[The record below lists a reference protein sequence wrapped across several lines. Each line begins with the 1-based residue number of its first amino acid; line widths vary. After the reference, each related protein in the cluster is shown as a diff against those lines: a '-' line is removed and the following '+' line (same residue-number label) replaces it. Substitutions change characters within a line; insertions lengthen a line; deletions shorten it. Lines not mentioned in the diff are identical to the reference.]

1 MPPMSDDDAY
11 AFILERPRT
20 AKLATVRKDGR
31 PHVIPV
37 WVDVD
42 DERRIV
48 FNAGEES
55 LHLKAMRRDPRV
67 SLCIDD
73 DTPPFSFVTVAGTA
87 ELVDDL
93 SVVREWAARLGGRYM
108 GADQADA
115 YGERNGIPGEYLV
128 RVTPERITGFRDI
141 AS

>member
-1 MPPMSDDDAY
+1 MPPMNDDDAY

-42 DERRIV
+42 AERRIV

-55 LHLKAMRRDPRV
+55 LHLKAIRRDPRV
-67 SLCIDD
+67 ALCLDD
-73 DTPPFSFVTVAGTA
+73 DDPPFTFVTVAGTA

-93 SVVREWAARLGGRYM
+93 AVVREWAARLGGRYM
-108 GADQADA
+108 GADHAEA
-115 YGERNGIPGEYLV
+115 YGERNGVPGEYLV
-128 RVTPERITGFRDI
+128 RVTPDRITGFRDI

>member
-1 MPPMSDDDAY
+1 MPPMDADDAY
-11 AFILERPRT
+11 TFILERPRT

-67 SLCIDD
+67 SLCLDD
-73 DTPPFSFVTVAGTA
+73 DTPPFSFVTIAGTA
-87 ELVDDL
+87 ELIDDL
-93 SVVREWAARLGGRYM
+93 AIVREWAARLGGRYM

-115 YGERNGIPGEYLV
+115 YGERNGVPGEYLV
-128 RVTPERITGFRDI
+128 RVTPTRITGFRDI
-141 AS
+141 AN

>member
-1 MPPMSDDDAY
+1 MPPMNDDDAY

-42 DERRIV
+42 AERRIV

-55 LHLKAMRRDPRV
+55 LHLKAIRRDPRV
-67 SLCIDD
+67 ALCLDD
-73 DTPPFSFVTVAGTA
+73 DDPPFTFVTVAGTA

-93 SVVREWAARLGGRYM
+93 AVVREWAARLGGRYM
-108 GADQADA
+108 GADHAES
-115 YGERNGIPGEYLV
+115 YGERNGVPGEYLV
-128 RVTPERITGFRDI
+128 RVTPDRITGFRDI
-141 AS
+141 AL

>member
-1 MPPMSDDDAY
+1 MPPMNTDEAY

-55 LHLKAMRRDPRV
+55 LHLKAMRREPRV
-67 SLCIDD
+67 SLCLDD
-73 DTPPFSFVTVAGTA
+73 DTPPFAFVTIAGTA

-93 SVVREWAARLGGRYM
+93 TVVRDWAARLGGRYM

-115 YGERNGIPGEYLV
+115 YGERNGVPGEYLI
-128 RVTPERITGFRDI
+128 RVTPDRITGFRDI
-141 AS
+141 AL

>member
-1 MPPMSDDDAY
+1 MSDDDAY

-20 AKLATVRKDGR
+20 AKLATVRKDGH

-42 DERRIV
+42 DHRRIV

-55 LHLKAMRRDPRV
+55 LHLKAMRRDRRV
-67 SLCIDD
+67 SLCFDD
-73 DTPPFSFVTVAGTA
+73 DNPPFSFVTIAGTA
-87 ELVDDL
+87 ELVDEL
-93 SVVREWAARLGGRYM
+93 PVVREWAARLGGRYM

-115 YGERNGIPGEYLV
+115 YGERNGVPGEYLI
-128 RVTPERITGFRDI
+128 RVTPTRITGFRDI

>member
-1 MPPMSDDDAY
+1 MPPMNDDDAY

-37 WVDVD
+37 WIDVD

-55 LHLKAMRRDPRV
+55 VHLKAMRRDPRV
-67 SLCIDD
+67 SLCLDD
-73 DTPPFSFVTVAGTA
+73 DTPPFTFVTVAGTA
-87 ELVDDL
+87 ELIDDL
-93 SVVREWAARLGGRYM
+93 ETVRQWAARLGGRYM
-108 GADQADA
+108 GAEAADA
-115 YGERNGIPGEYLV
+115 YGERNGVPGEYLI
-128 RVTPERITGFRDI
+128 RVTPDRITGFRDI

>member
-67 SLCIDD
+67 SLCLDD
-73 DTPPFSFVTVAGTA
+73 DTPPFSFVTIAGTA

-93 SVVREWAARLGGRYM
+93 PVVREWAARLGGRYM
-108 GADQADA
+108 GADQAEA
-115 YGERNGIPGEYLV
+115 YGERNGVPGEYLV
-128 RVTPERITGFRDI
+128 RVTPDRITGFRDI

>member
-11 AFILERPRT
+11 AFILEKPRT

-42 DERRIV
+42 EQRRIV
-48 FNAGEES
+48 FNAGEDS

-67 SLCIDD
+67 SLCVDD

-87 ELVDDL
+87 ELVDEL
-93 SVVREWAARLGGRYM
+93 AVVREWAARLGGRYM
-108 GADQADA
+108 GADQAEA
-115 YGERNGIPGEYLV
+115 YGERNGVPGEYLI
-128 RVTPERITGFRDI
+128 RVTPDRITGFRDI
-141 AS
+141 AN

>member
-1 MPPMSDDDAY
+1 MPPMNDDDAY

-67 SLCIDD
+67 SLCFDD
-73 DTPPFSFVTVAGTA
+73 DTPPFAFVTVAGIA
-87 ELVDDL
+87 ELSDDL
-93 SVVREWAARLGGRYM
+93 DEVREWAGRLGGRYM
-108 GADQADA
+108 GADHAEA
-115 YGERNGIPGEYLV
+115 YAERNGVPGEYLI
-128 RVTPERITGFRDI
+128 RVTPDRITGFRDI
-141 AS
+141 AL

>member
-20 AKLATVRKDGR
+20 GKLATVRKDGR

-37 WVDVD
+37 WIDVD
-42 DERRIV
+42 DQRRIV

-55 LHLKAMRRDPRV
+55 LHLKAIRRDPRV
-67 SLCIDD
+67 SLCVDD

-93 SVVREWAARLGGRYM
+93 PVVREWAARLGGRYM
-108 GADQADA
+108 GADQAEA
-115 YGERNGIPGEYLV
+115 YGERNGVPGEYLV
-128 RVTPERITGFRDI
+128 RVTPDRITGFRDL
-141 AS
+141 AD

>member
-1 MPPMSDDDAY
+1 MPPMNDDDAY

-37 WVDVD
+37 WIDVD

-48 FNAGEES
+48 FNAGEDS
-55 LHLKAMRRDPRV
+55 LHLKAIRRDPRV
-67 SLCIDD
+67 ALCLDD
-73 DTPPFSFVTVAGTA
+73 DDPPFSFVTVAGTA

-93 SVVREWAARLGGRYM
+93 AVVREWAARLGGRYM
-108 GADQADA
+108 GADQAEA
-115 YGERNGIPGEYLV
+115 YGERNGVPGEYLV
-128 RVTPERITGFRDI
+128 RVTADRITGFRDI
-141 AS
+141 AG

>member
-1 MPPMSDDDAY
+1 MPPMSDDEAY
-11 AFILERPRT
+11 AFILQRPRT

-31 PHVIPV
+31 PHVVPV

-67 SLCIDD
+67 SLCLDD

-93 SVVREWAARLGGRYM
+93 PVVREWAARLGGRYM
-108 GADQADA
+108 GADQAEA
-115 YGERNGIPGEYLV
+115 YGERNGVPGEYLV
-128 RVTPERITGFRDI
+128 RVTPDRITGFRDI
-141 AS
+141 AN

>member
-1 MPPMSDDDAY
+1 MSDDEAY
-11 AFILERPRT
+11 AFILQRPRT

-31 PHVIPV
+31 PHVVPV

-55 LHLKAMRRDPRV
+55 LHLKAIRRDPRV
-67 SLCIDD
+67 SLCVDD

-93 SVVREWAARLGGRYM
+93 PVVREWAARLGGRYM
-108 GADQADA
+108 GADQAEA
-115 YGERNGIPGEYLV
+115 YGERNGVPGEYLV
-128 RVTPERITGFRDI
+128 RVTPDRITGFRDI
-141 AS
+141 AT

>member
-1 MPPMSDDDAY
+1 MPPMSDDEAY
-11 AFILERPRT
+11 AFILQRPRT

-31 PHVIPV
+31 PHVVPV

-55 LHLKAMRRDPRV
+55 LHLKAIRRDPRV
-67 SLCIDD
+67 SLCVDD

-93 SVVREWAARLGGRYM
+93 PVVREWAARLGGRYM
-108 GADQADA
+108 GADQAEA
-115 YGERNGIPGEYLV
+115 YGERNGVPGEYLV
-128 RVTPERITGFRDI
+128 RVTPDRITGFRDI
-141 AS
+141 AN